1 MYNISRVKE
10 RVKFMPDFREVR
22 EFIKD
27 FFGYIISFA
36 IIAFIFTFII
46 AVAPI
51 AGNSMN
57 PTLNDG
63 NMVIVTRFTYQFS
76 DVKRNDII
84 IFKDSNKKKYVKR
97 VIGLPGEK
105 IDYINGYLIIDGE
118 TYEENLST
126 SSLTHNFLFSDI
138 CPIEVCTDGI
148 IPIDKYLVLGD
159 ARNDSQDSR
168 DPSIGLVPKDN
179 IIGKIVFKIW
189 PLNEYGKIK

>member
-1 MYNISRVKE
+1 
-10 RVKFMPDFREVR
+10 MPDLRELK

-27 FFGYIISFA
+27 TMGYVIALA
-36 IIAFIFTFII
+36 IFIFVFTFIV

-63 NMVIVTRFTYQFS
+63 DMVIVSRFTYKISKVQ
-76 DVKRNDII
+76 RNDII
-84 IFKDSNKKKYVKR
+84 IFKDANNKKYVKR
-97 VIGLPGEK
+97 IIGLPGEK
-105 IDYINGYLIIDGE
+105 IDYINGYLIVNGE
-118 TYEENLST
+118 TFEENIST
-126 SSLTHNFLFSDI
+126 AYLTNNFLFSDI